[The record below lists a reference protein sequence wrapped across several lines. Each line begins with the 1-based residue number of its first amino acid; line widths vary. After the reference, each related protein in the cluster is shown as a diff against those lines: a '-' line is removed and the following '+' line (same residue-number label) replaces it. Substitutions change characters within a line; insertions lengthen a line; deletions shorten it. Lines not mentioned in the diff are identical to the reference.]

1 MTEILAVEY
10 EYGVDDYVA
19 YSLHFM
25 RTNPKY
31 RRQRLLSRVVLPV
44 ALTVIGILM
53 LLFSQRVSSIALVY
67 FLMVAAYTAYVWLW
81 YYQVSK
87 RNLVAMVSAGR
98 NRAMFG
104 HTRIELRPDALWRSS
119 PMSEGWV
126 QWQGIESVERTVE
139 HVFIAI
145 GVSAAYVVPRR
156 AFVNDTAFEAFI
168 ARATEL
174 WRAAQTA

>member
-1 MTEILAVEY
+1 MPETLAVEY
-10 EYGVDDYVA
+10 DYGVDDYVA

-25 RTNPKY
+25 RTNPRY
-31 RRQRLLSRVVLPV
+31 RRQRFLSRVAMPI
-44 ALTVIGILM
+44 ALTAIGLLM
-53 LLFSQRVSSIALVY
+53 LYVSNAESYVPLVY

-87 RNLVAMVSAGR
+87 RNLAAMVSAGR
-98 NRAMFG
+98 NRALFG
-104 HTRIELRPDALWRSS
+104 RTRIELRPDSLWRSS

-126 QWQGIESVERTVE
+126 RWQGIESVERTAD

-156 AFVNDTAFEAFI
+156 AFADGAAFEAFI

-174 WRAAQTA
+174 WRAAQAA